1 MLYSLAASVGAKM
14 LQNVLTI
21 YLSGALGLLFVG
33 TRLPAEVRLV
43 PILLAA
49 LVWPVGMPLLAWR
62 TFGR

>member
-1 MLYSLAASVGAKM
+1 M

-33 TRLPAEVRLV
+33 TRLPTEIRLV

-49 LVWPVGMPLLAWR
+49 LIWPVGMPLLAWR